1 MRSSRLARFEWQ
13 LLASDRTPWMMV
25 LLFGAMMLY
34 GAWNGVSWTRFQEQ
48 TIADVSAEEATRL
61 DKVRAAIER
70 RAAGDTT
77 ATVAPVGAL
86 GAAGAVR
93 YATLP
98 PAPLAP
104 LAVGS
109 SDLFPY
115 YTKVSLRS
123 KQSFI
128 VNDEIENPHNLLAGR
143 FDLAFAIV
151 FVLPLLI
158 MALTYNL
165 VSAEREQGTM
175 ALILS
180 QPVTARRVLLLKL
193 AVRVAFVLGLTLLL
207 TLGVIMAAGVS
218 LTAPGVLPKL
228 LLWLA
233 VVVVYSAFW
242 IAAAIAVNALGRNS
256 ATNALALLGVWLTVV
271 VVIPSLVAAVVTTFY
286 PAPSR
291 VALTTELRRVSDQAA
306 ALGDTAVSQF
316 LADHPEMAQLGA
328 LSSRNAWGRTIA
340 LQERTED
347 AMRPTYAAFDAALDA
362 QRGAAD
368 RLRILSPAILVQDA
382 LHDISGRSATR
393 YRHYAAQVDTFHQG
407 WQQFFFRRVFAE
419 ATMTPADFSAL
430 PAFAYV
436 EEPTA
441 AVTRRVTT
449 ALLLVL
455 LPAVLLALW
464 GASRLR
470 TVSLAER

>member
-1 MRSSRLARFEWQ
+1 
-13 LLASDRTPWMMV
+13 MV
-25 LLFGAMMLY
+25 LLFGCMMGY
-34 GAWNGVSWTRFQEQ
+34 GAWNGVTWAHFQRN
-48 TIADVSAEEATRL
+48 TMADVSAEETTRMEKL
-61 DKVRAAIER
+61 QGVVQR
-70 RAAGDTT
+70 RARGDST
-77 ATVAPVGAL
+77 AIVAPIGAL
-86 GAAGAVR
+86 GAQGAVR
-93 YATLP
+93 SAMLP
-98 PAPLAP
+98 PTSLAP

-143 FDLAFAIV
+143 FDLAFAVV

-180 QPVTARRVLLLKL
+180 QPVMARRVLLLKL
-193 AVRVAFVLGLTLLL
+193 VVRVGFVLGLTLLL
-207 TLGVIMAAGVS
+207 TMGVVLAAGVPLS
-218 LTAPGVLPKL
+218 APGTVPKL
-228 LLWLA
+228 LLWFT

-242 IAAAIAVNALGRNS
+242 IAAAIAVNALGRSS

-271 VVIPSLVAAVVTTFY
+271 VVIPSLVAAGVTTFY

-306 ALGDTAVSQF
+306 AQGDTAVSQF

-362 QRGAAD
+362 QRVAAD
-368 RLRILSPAILVQDA
+368 RLRVLSPAILVQDA
-382 LHDISGRSATR
+382 LHDIAGRSATR
-393 YRHYAAQVDTFHQG
+393 YRHYAAQVDTYHQQ
-407 WQQFFFRRVFAE
+407 WQQYFFRRVFAE
-419 ATMTPADFSAL
+419 ATMTPADFEALPRFAYEEESVSAL
-430 PAFAYV
+430 
-436 EEPTA
+436 TA
-441 AVTRRVTT
+441 RVVTAVMM
-449 ALLLVL
+449 VL
-455 LPAVLLALW
+455 LPALLLALW

-470 TVSLAER
+470 VVALSEQ

>member
-1 MRSSRLARFEWQ
+1 
-13 LLASDRTPWMMV
+13 MV

-34 GAWNGVSWTRFQEQ
+34 GAWNGVAWTQFQAN
-48 TIADVSAEEATRL
+48 TIADVSTEESTRL
-61 DKVRAAIER
+61 EKLQSAVQR
-70 RAAGDTT
+70 RAAGDST
-77 ATVAPVGAL
+77 AAVAPIGAL

-93 YATLP
+93 YAILP
-98 PAPLAP
+98 PTSLAP

-143 FDLAFAIV
+143 FDLSFAIV

-165 VSAEREQGTM
+165 VSSEREQGTL

-180 QPVTARRVLLLKL
+180 QPVTPRRVLLLKL
-193 AVRVAFVLGLTLLL
+193 AVRVGFVLGLTLLL
-207 TLGVIMAAGVS
+207 TFGVVVAAGVP
-218 LTAPGVLPKL
+218 LAAPDTVPKL

-242 IAAAIAVNALGRNS
+242 IAAAIAVNALGRSS

-271 VVIPSLVAAVVTTFY
+271 VIIPSVVAAYVTTFH

-306 ALGDTAVSQF
+306 AQGDTAVSQF

-328 LSSRNAWGRTIA
+328 LSARNAWGRTIA

-347 AMRPTYAAFDAALDA
+347 AMRPTYAAFDAALEA
-362 QRGAAD
+362 QRAAAD

-382 LHDISGRSATR
+382 LHDIAGRSATR
-393 YRHYAAQVDTFHQG
+393 YRHYAEQVDDFHQR

-419 ATMTPADFSAL
+419 ATMTPDDLNAL
-430 PAFAYV
+430 PRFSYR
-436 EEPTA
+436 EESMGSLLERVGL
-441 AVTRRVTT
+441 AV
-449 ALLLVL
+449 LLVL
-455 LPAVLLALW
+455 LPALLLAGW
-464 GASRLR
+464 GAWRLR
-470 TVSLAER
+470 DVALAER